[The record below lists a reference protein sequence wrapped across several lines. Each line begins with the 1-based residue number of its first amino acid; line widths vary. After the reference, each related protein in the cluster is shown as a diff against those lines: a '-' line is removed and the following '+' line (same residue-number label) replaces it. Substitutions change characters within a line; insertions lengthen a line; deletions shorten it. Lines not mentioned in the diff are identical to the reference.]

1 MTEKEKYFNER
12 KEDFKELNK
21 VLFEIFTMFYEIKE
35 EFPEGHFKISKLD
48 YMNCIIE
55 LKGKIVKAELDRTDK
70 QHKFV
75 KFKII
80 DCAYSIDPVDGLFDN
95 FYTLNKEYI
104 KIYNEPK
111 NQIEVDDIIRE
122 IKLKIYS
129 TINEEY

>member
-1 MTEKEKYFNER
+1 MTEKGKYFISER
-12 KEDFKELNK
+12 DEDFKELNK

-55 LKGKIVKAELDRTDK
+55 LKGKIMKVELDRTDK

-80 DCAYSIDPVDGLFDN
+80 DCAL
-95 FYTLNKEYI
+95 
-104 KIYNEPK
+104 
-111 NQIEVDDIIRE
+111 
-122 IKLKIYS
+122 
-129 TINEEY
+129 